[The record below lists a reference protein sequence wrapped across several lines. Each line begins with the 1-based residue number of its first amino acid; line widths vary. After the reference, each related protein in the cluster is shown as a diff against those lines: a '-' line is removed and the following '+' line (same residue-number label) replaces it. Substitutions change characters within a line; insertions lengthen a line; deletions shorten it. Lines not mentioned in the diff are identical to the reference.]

1 MTTPWGQ
8 QHDLPSLLN
17 IRDGQHRE
25 DLPTDFFVSA
35 KEKGLIGPGFTAG
48 RLVAWSKQDF
58 NLGHG
63 HAMAIRPSGSKGW
76 AGASESDAS
85 RPMGE
90 GGENDNQRLVFVD
103 HNQSIDRH
111 RAPHCSRRRDY
122 CRADFIVAL
131 HAVKPEFEPS
141 WRFISEYAIGRH
153 GWIMKGAFLIW
164 AISCAALSL
173 ALWQEVGTR
182 TGKVG
187 VGVLVVVATAMV
199 PAGLFPQ
206 EPVTAAPDELTTS
219 GNIHALATMI
229 GIPGLP
235 IAAVLISFELM
246 ANE

>member
-1 MTTPWGQ
+1 MTISASSSSIITN
-8 QHDLPSLLN
+8 PSTA
-17 IRDGQHRE
+17 IAPRIAAAGAI
-25 DLPTDFFVSA
+25 TV
-35 KEKGLIGPGFTAG
+35 GLI
-48 RLVAWSKQDF
+48 
-58 NLGHG
+58 
-63 HAMAIRPSGSKGW
+63 
-76 AGASESDAS
+76 
-85 RPMGE
+85 
-90 GGENDNQRLVFVD
+90 
-103 HNQSIDRH
+103 
-111 RAPHCSRRRDY
+111 
-122 CRADFIVAL
+122 IVAL

-153 GWIMKGAFLIW
+153 GWIMNGAFLIW

-235 IAAVLISFELM
+235 IAAVLISSSLWRTNDRWRSKGTFIRATAHGTWISLALM
-246 ANE
+246 AAYMIWAVPRAGGFNTEVWAGWMNRLVVGCYLTWQLAIASCLLRQAKER